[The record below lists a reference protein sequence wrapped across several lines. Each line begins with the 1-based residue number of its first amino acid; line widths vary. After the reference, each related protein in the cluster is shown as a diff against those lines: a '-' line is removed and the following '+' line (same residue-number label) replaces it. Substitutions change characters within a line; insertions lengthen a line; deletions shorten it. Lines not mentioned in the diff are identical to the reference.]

1 MQSLTMPQMASACSL
16 ATALYYLRAQYY
28 GIAIEPWEALPP
40 STKQRWIDTAN
51 DMLLNVAPRPRR
63 LERTA

>member
-1 MQSLTMPQMASACSL
+1 MESLSMPQMASACSL

-28 GIAIEPWEALPP
+28 GIAIEPWEDLPS
-40 STKQRWIDTAN
+40 STRQRWIDTAN

-63 LERTA
+63 LEKAS